1 VTGTACVA
9 IGVVHLAF
17 GVASVPGE
25 RSAGPTVDSRER
37 FYAAVFLG
45 YGLAW
50 LDAGRRSPVPAAA
63 VRRLAGL
70 SLLGGLG
77 RLVSIGVHGRPHWFQ
92 DVLTGVEL
100 ALPPMF
106 FGLADAD
113 ERAAANYP
121 PAHRWAT
128 RRPISAA

>member
-1 VTGTACVA
+1 
-9 IGVVHLAF
+9 
-17 GVASVPGE
+17 
-25 RSAGPTVDSRER
+25 
-37 FYAAVFLG
+37 
-45 YGLAW
+45 
-50 LDAGRRSPVPAAA
+50 VPAAA

-77 RLVSIGVHGRPHWFQ
+77 RLVSMGVHGRPHWFQ

-113 ERAAANYP
+113 ERAAAN
-121 PAHRWAT
+121 
-128 RRPISAA
+128 S